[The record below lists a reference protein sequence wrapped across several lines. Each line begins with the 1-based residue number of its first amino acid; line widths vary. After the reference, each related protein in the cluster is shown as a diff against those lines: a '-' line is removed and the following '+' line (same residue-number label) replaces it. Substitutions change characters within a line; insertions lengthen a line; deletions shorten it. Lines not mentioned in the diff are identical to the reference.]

1 MEPSG
6 GILPG
11 GEFSVTNISMV
22 ELMQFAYK
30 VDGNAISGFPGW
42 FRSDRFDVVA
52 KGPVNTSDATLRL
65 MLQSLLAREF
75 KLAVHQEQ
83 KPQDAF
89 ALVVVKGGPKL
100 QKAAGSGAPTDSG
113 ATNSQ
118 FDDPTDHC
126 KRAADSAGIHADCTN
141 ISMAEL
147 AKRLPSLA
155 PAYLDRPVV
164 DLTGIPGTYD
174 LKLDWVGRGKI
185 EAEGG
190 LTVFDAVE
198 KQLGLRLEQRKVPLP
213 GIAIDHVERL
223 AEN

>member
-1 MEPSG
+1 
-6 GILPG
+6 
-11 GEFSVTNISMV
+11 VTNISMID
-22 ELMQFAYK
+22 LMQFAYH
-30 VDGNAISGFPGW
+30 VDGSAITGSPGW
-42 FRSDRFDVVA
+42 FRSERFDVVA

-65 MLQSLLAREF
+65 MLQALLARDF

-89 ALVVVKGGPKL
+89 ALVEAKGGPKL
-100 QKAAGSGAPTDSG
+100 QRAAGLAAPTDSG
-113 ATNSQ
+113 AVDSQ
-118 FDDPTDHC
+118 FADPTDHC
-126 KRAADSAGIHADCTN
+126 KRTTDGGEIQADCTD

-164 DLTGIPGTYD
+164 DLTGISGTYD
-174 LKLDWVGRGKI
+174 LKLHWVGKGKI
-185 EAEGG
+185 DAEGG
-190 LTVFDAVE
+190 LTIFDAIE

-223 AEN
+223 AAN